1 MPPRGPMSRRL
12 LILGAGG
19 HSRAVADLAGEA
31 GWTVAGFTDRGGP
44 PRSGILGTD
53 ADVGALARAGAI
65 DAAVVG
71 VGNSALPRRAELFQL
86 LCDCGLARPALV
98 HPRAVLARSCRVG
111 DGSVVFGGCV
121 LGVGVEV
128 GVNGVCYGGVIVEHD
143 CWIGDHCYLSPGVVL
158 SGQVTV
164 ERSAFLGAG
173 AVVVPGVR
181 IGAGAVVAAGAVVI
195 EDVPAG
201 TTVLGVPAR
210 ARGVP

>member
-1 MPPRGPMSRRL
+1 MSRRL

-19 HSRAVADLAGEA
+19 HSRAVADLAGEV
-31 GWTVAGFTDRGGP
+31 GWVVAGFTERADVRQP
-44 PRSGILGTD
+44 GILGTD
-53 ADVGALARAGAI
+53 ADVRALARGGTI

-71 VGNSALPRRAELFQL
+71 VGNSALSRRAELFRL
-86 LCDCGLARPALV
+86 VHECGLAAPALV

-121 LGVGVEV
+121 LGAGVEV

-143 CWIGDHCYLSPGVVL
+143 CRIADHCYLSPGVVL
-158 SGQVTV
+158 SGQVIV
-164 ERSAFLGAG
+164 EPGAFLGAG

-181 IGAGAVVAAGAVVI
+181 IGAGAIVAAGAVVI

-210 ARGVP
+210 VRGAPR

>member
-1 MPPRGPMSRRL
+1 MPRRL

-19 HSRAVADLAGEA
+19 HSRAVADLASEA
-31 GWTVAGFTDRGGP
+31 GWIVAGFTDRAGALRP
-44 PRSGILGTD
+44 GILGTD

-71 VGNSALPRRAELFQL
+71 VGNSALPRRAELFRL
-86 LCDCGLARPALV
+86 LHDCGLATPALV

-121 LGVGVEV
+121 LGAGVEV
-128 GVNGVCYGGVIVEHD
+128 GVNGVCYGGAIVEHD
-143 CWIGDHCYLSPGVVL
+143 CRIDDHCYLSPGVVL

-164 ERSAFLGAG
+164 ERGAFLGAG

-210 ARGVP
+210 AREVAR